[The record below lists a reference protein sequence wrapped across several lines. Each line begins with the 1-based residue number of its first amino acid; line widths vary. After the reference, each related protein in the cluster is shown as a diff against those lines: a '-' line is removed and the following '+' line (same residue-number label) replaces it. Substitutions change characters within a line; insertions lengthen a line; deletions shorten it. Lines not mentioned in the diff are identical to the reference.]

1 MTGSS
6 GSADR
11 FLELTLCTCVPVV
24 IHEAI
29 NFFIHRNAPSQLEL
43 RECEFADSSLSSQ
56 ITHLITL
63 N

>member
-1 MTGSS
+1 MVNWELSVESNKGEIGTAKKKIQQCPKMTASS

-29 NFFIHRNAPSQLEL
+29 NFFIHP
-43 RECEFADSSLSSQ
+43 
-56 ITHLITL
+56 
-63 N
+63 